1 MGRELV
7 DAMWPREPVLTR
19 ARSRTRRLSRLSS
32 SATMVRARV
41 RFRFNARSHL
51 ASSAVLVRSQGKKG
65 RKGRDDDDD
74 DLFPGAAAAKPAEED
89 EAAAVEPPPA
99 GKKEKVKT
107 KGKKGK
113 QDDDD
118 EEDAPAPA
126 PAAPAQPPAPEG
138 VTRFKLTDLK
148 TVIHAAIAEGLTP
161 LVLDKSD
168 DHKCDTFFNYTGD
181 FAIIDAKA
189 MALKHTTG
197 EKKPVDEC
205 LDDTRKHL
213 VACMKPPG
221 NGCIAVLAM
230 QQAAVDFVGKFNG
243 ETTLPLALFD
253 KAGKSLIGVDNA
265 ISKPMFRDDETKEQ
279 GGMSNCGDEFGV
291 VVSSYFSSEDIFD
304 FVFKGDYGLPDK
316 AKFKILELELE
327 S

>member
-1 MGRELV
+1 MGAGASV
-7 DAMWPREPVLTR
+7 DD
-19 ARSRTRRLSRLSS
+19 
-32 SATMVRARV
+32 
-41 RFRFNARSHL
+41 
-51 ASSAVLVRSQGKKG
+51 Q
-65 RKGRDDDDD
+65 D
-74 DLFPGAAAAKPAEED
+74 DL
-89 EAAAVEPPPA
+89 
-99 GKKEKVKT
+99 KKEYEKVKPNLSEEQQT
-107 KGKKGK
+107 ALEATFNDPAVQKKGEFYVIGKCRK
-113 QDDDD
+113 QYGELAKDLDPAFAKKPAAAP
-118 EEDAPAPA
+118 APAPA
-126 PAAPAQPPAPEG
+126 PAAPAQAPAPEG

-265 ISKPMFRDDETKEQ
+265 VSKPMFRDDETKEQ